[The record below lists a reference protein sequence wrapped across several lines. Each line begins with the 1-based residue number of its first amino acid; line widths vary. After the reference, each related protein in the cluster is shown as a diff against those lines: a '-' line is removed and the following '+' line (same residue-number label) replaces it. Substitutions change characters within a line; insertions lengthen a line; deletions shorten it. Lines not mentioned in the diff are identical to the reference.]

1 MCFWLILRHL
11 NGDIIKKNDDMMWL
25 KEICKNKRDKKR
37 HHIMGFT
44 VTLMAQH
51 SGLLT
56 HFRSFTS
63 LMWLLNNVAHTG
75 SI

>member
-1 MCFWLILRHL
+1 
-11 NGDIIKKNDDMMWL
+11 MMWL
-25 KEICKNKRDKKR
+25 KEICKNKRDKKL
-37 HHIMGFT
+37 HHIMGFM

>member
-1 MCFWLILRHL
+1 MMIWCDWKKYVK
-11 NGDIIKKNDDMMWL
+11 IK
-25 KEICKNKRDKKR
+25 ETKKR